1 MKRQKL
7 TRKLALSRKTVAN
20 LDNGDMQELKGGAR
34 ETFYPV
40 TCKSLNVNCG
50 TAEMCSCVYSQC
62 R

>member
-40 TCKSLNVNCG
+40 T
-50 TAEMCSCVYSQC
+50 
-62 R
+62 